1 MTRTVVVTVRGVVLE
16 VTGDYEREVR
26 AKVNAYPYDCHPAEG
41 GTFEVE
47 VVDCSG
53 QDITELVD
61 YRMDEIAEAAAEKA
75 GESQE
80 DYDYEVVDDD

>member
-26 AKVNAYPYDCHPAEG
+26 AKVNADPYDCRPAEG
-41 GTFEVE
+41 GTFEVTA
-47 VVDCSG
+47 VDCNG

-61 YRMDEIAEAAAEKA
+61 YRMEEIADAAADVAAEEE
-75 GESQE
+75 GEVE
-80 DYDYEVVDDD
+80 E

>member
-16 VTGDYEREVR
+16 VTGDYTPYTPAKLR
-26 AKVNAYPYDCHPAEG
+26 ADPYDSCDAEG

-47 VVDCSG
+47 AVDCGG

-61 YRMDEIAEAAAEKA
+61 YRMDEIADAAAEQA
-75 GESQE
+75 AE
-80 DYDYEVVDDD
+80 DYDYEVVADD